1 MYAGPETYYSSNRL
15 LFPHTFAPI
24 IHHTMLLASHTH
36 QIDVAKHD
44 MVVDAYDVGAQTI
57 KIRITLFKNVNK
69 HLLISRV

>member
-1 MYAGPETYYSSNRL
+1 MNENIDEHNWIRNQVGECEM
-15 LFPHTFAPI
+15 HVD
-24 IHHTMLLASHTH
+24 